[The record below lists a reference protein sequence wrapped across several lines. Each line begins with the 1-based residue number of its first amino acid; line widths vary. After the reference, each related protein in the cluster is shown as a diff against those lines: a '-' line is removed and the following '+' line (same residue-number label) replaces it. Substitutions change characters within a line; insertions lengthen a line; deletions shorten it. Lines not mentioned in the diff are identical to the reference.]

1 MWETPR
7 GAERVDRHQ
16 PERGL
21 DAVDAG
27 QRGRDADRAAPVG
40 ADGERTQARGHRG
53 AGPAAR
59 AARSAVEVPRVA
71 GGPEEQVVGGADPAH
86 HRGVGLAEL
95 DRPRRL
101 HPLHHRRALGGHV
114 VREEPRAERGADAAG
129 DHEILGGERHPVQR
143 AQTRP
148 LLAHRALRG
157 AGRLHGVLGGQGHE
171 GVQARVESL
180 DAGQHRGHDLDGGD
194 LAALDG
200 GRHLGRGHP
209 AEVVGSAS
217 HGKPPHP
224 ALPPGG
230 EGCLVRRRAGADPA
244 CRGARRPA
252 GSSRRRPG

>member
-1 MWETPR
+1 MRIEPPPSVPMASGPR
-7 GAERVDRHQ
+7 
-16 PERGL
+16 
-21 DAVDAG
+21 
-27 QRGRDADRAAPVG
+27 
-40 ADGERTQARGHRG
+40 
-53 AGPAAR
+53 PAAT
-59 AARSAVEVPRVA
+59 AALAPPLEPPGVRSRFHGLRV
-71 GGPEEQVVGGADPAH
+71 GPKSRLWVAPIQPIIGVLVLPSWIAPA
-86 HRGVGLAEL
+86 AS
-95 DRPRRL
+95 

-171 GVQARVESL
+171 GVQARVEPL

-224 ALPPGG
+224 ALSPGG
-230 EGCLVRRRAGADPA
+230 EGCLVRRRAGADRA